1 MAGSKGVTASATMS
15 TMDASI
21 PDDLLPLTPA
31 VFHILV
37 VLAGGDAHGYGIM
50 GEVERITDGKLRLGP
65 GTLYRSV
72 YKMMLDG
79 FIEEV
84 RQEPRPVDER
94 RLTYR
99 ITRQGLRVARAEARR
114 LDALVR
120 EARRRGLV
128 DDKRPAGQRRRVR
141 S

>member
-1 MAGSKGVTASATMS
+1 MS
-15 TMDASI
+15 TMDASTT
-21 PDDLLPLTPA
+21 DELLPLTPA
-31 VFHILV
+31 VFHILL

-50 GEVERITDGKLRLGP
+50 GEVDRLTDGKLRLGP

-84 RQEPRPVDER
+84 REEPRPADER

-114 LDALVR
+114 LESLVR
-120 EARRRGLV
+120 VARRRGLI
-128 DDKRPAGQRRRVR
+128 DDKRPAGPRRRVR
-141 S
+141 L